1 MDDRVLIGLGASLYL
16 GGFLFALIYLL
27 RSRRYERW
35 ILYPLMTAG
44 FIIQTTGLYHRGLE
58 TGGCPLGNPFEILQF
73 ICWSVVLLY
82 LFIGPPLRL
91 GILGFFSAGLA
102 TVLAVTSLA
111 IPAWDGPSRNYF
123 PNPWIEL
130 HAASA
135 IFSYGVFGMLSLTCL
150 MYLIQNY
157 GLRNHHLRGLFSFL
171 PSIRELERINRRLLL
186 LGTGV
191 LTFSILL
198 GSIYWIPNL
207 ETVNSAK
214 LLLTLALWIAYG
226 TLFRLHQTGKL
237 LSVRFAYTCIGLFL
251 FALITVFPVNSSRNS
266 PTPLPSSP
274 PSNEQG
280 GGLLP

>member
-1 MDDRVLIGLGASLYL
+1 MDERVLIGLGAFLYL
-16 GGFLFALIYLL
+16 GGFLFSLIYLL

-44 FIIQTTGLYHRGLE
+44 FIVQTTGLYHRGLA

-73 ICWSVVLLY
+73 ISWTIVLLY

-102 TVLAVTSLA
+102 AILAMTSLA

-123 PNPWIEL
+123 ANPWIEL

-135 IFSYGVFGMLSLTCL
+135 MFSYGVFGMLSLTCL

-157 GLRNHHLRGLFSFL
+157 GLRNHRLRGLFSFL
-171 PSIRELERINRRLLL
+171 PSIRELERVNRRLLL

-207 ETVNSAK
+207 ETVNTAK

-226 TLFRLHQTGKL
+226 ILFRLHQTGKL
-237 LSVRFAYTCIGLFL
+237 LSVHFAYTCIGLFL

-266 PTPLPSSP
+266 AESLPTALPLS
-274 PSNEQG
+274 EQERG
-280 GGLLP
+280 QEP